1 MRSGRPVARS
11 CMTRAMSGVRHNT
24 RWRTGETGVVAH
36 RERGCGGGVALTS
49 GGSGYKGAEPLGP
62 SADPGHR
69 GALWPV
75 QGRRLEELAAL

>member
-1 MRSGRPVARS
+1 
-11 CMTRAMSGVRHNT
+11 MTRAMSGVRHNT

-36 RERGCGGGVALTS
+36 RESGGVAPMS

-62 SADPGHR
+62 SADPGHS

-75 QGRRLEELAAL
+75 QGRREAVRRAGGTLK